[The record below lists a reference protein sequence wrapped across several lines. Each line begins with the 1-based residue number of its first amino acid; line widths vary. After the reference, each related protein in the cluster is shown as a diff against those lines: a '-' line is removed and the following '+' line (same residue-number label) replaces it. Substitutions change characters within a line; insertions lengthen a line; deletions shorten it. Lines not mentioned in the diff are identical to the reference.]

1 MICNIPTQR
10 SKDLYG
16 LIGSDKMGHNVCV
29 RVVFEFARALS
40 IRS

>member
-1 MICNIPTQR
+1 MICNIPNQR

-16 LIGSDKMGHNVCV
+16 LIASDKMGHNVCV
-29 RVVFEFARALS
+29 RVVFEFVRALS